1 MHLVSPPTLA
11 ERLLRAGLNRIWT
24 QFPMDVSMALR
35 LYATLARVEWRAVP
49 TRAPLLPPTPKQ
61 TTLPLRM
68 HMQGAED
75 MLFPSS
81 GMRVLSAFV
90 HFAGMVTNMVA

>member
-1 MHLVSPPTLA
+1 
-11 ERLLRAGLNRIWT
+11 
-24 QFPMDVSMALR
+24 MDVSMALR
-35 LYATLARVEWRAVP
+35 LYATLTRVEWRAVP
-49 TRAPLLPPTPKQ
+49 TRAPLPPTPKQ

-68 HMQGAED
+68 QMQGAED